1 MKFQGHAQLQGPT
14 DSRQWM
20 RPENQPM
27 LARMREDCRIPK
39 KVLKARPKLGER
51 GIWTSFYAGVHYVHV
66 VYGLGLRVNVFWD
79 LIGSECE

>member
-1 MKFQGHAQLQGPT
+1 MIARLHMKFQGHAQLQGPT

-20 RPENQPM
+20 GPENKPM

-51 GIWTSFYAGVHYVHV
+51 GIWTSVYARVHYM
-66 VYGLGLRVNVFWD
+66 LGCMLYMVLD
-79 LIGSECE
+79 